1 MSFTYIYFM
10 FLKFNKKNK
19 MPYNY
24 KINYL
29 ILLKESP
36 Y

>member
-1 MSFTYIYFM
+1 M
-10 FLKFNKKNK
+10 FLKFNKKKNK